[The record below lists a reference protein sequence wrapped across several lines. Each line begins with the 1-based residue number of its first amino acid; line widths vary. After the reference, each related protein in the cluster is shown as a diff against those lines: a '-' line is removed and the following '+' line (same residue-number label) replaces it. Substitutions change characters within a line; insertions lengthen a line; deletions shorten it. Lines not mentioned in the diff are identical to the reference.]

1 MRSSE
6 EQRGQ
11 GVGGS
16 GEKNLVNLSRQ
27 YEYKVKEMM
36 MGGSRLACQT
46 RKTCLWETSA
56 NGQIA

>member
-1 MRSSE
+1 MRYCE

-11 GVGGS
+11 RVGGS
-16 GEKNLVNLSRQ
+16 GEKNVVNFSRQ
-27 YEYKVKEMM
+27 YEYKMKEMI

-56 NGQIA
+56 NGQVA